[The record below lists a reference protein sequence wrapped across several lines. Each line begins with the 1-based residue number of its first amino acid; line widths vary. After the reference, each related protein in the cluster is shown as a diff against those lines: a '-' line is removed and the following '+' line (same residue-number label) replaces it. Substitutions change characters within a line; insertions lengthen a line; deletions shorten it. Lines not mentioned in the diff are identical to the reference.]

1 MAGSLGFVPESVN
14 LCACVLYD
22 GMCCFFLFFFMAIVV
37 TSNLLIVKH
46 VCA

>member
-22 GMCCFFLFFFMAIVV
+22 GMCCFFPSSSWQL
-37 TSNLLIVKH
+37 
-46 VCA
+46 